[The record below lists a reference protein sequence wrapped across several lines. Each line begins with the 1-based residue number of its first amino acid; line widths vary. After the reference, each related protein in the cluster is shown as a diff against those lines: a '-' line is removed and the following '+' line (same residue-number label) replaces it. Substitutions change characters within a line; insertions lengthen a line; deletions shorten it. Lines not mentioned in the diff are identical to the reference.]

1 MRSNALLSPRRAAR
15 FTALLQKTSPLTVR
29 TLQVAPRLL
38 VRDGLHAGAWM
49 TLRGSQMRLGRGDD
63 CDIVLTD
70 ADVPETAGAF
80 VATSKGWHFR
90 RAAEPLRIA
99 DDAIA
104 NDSTAS
110 PPAAGPIVAPDS
122 ETQHARFRRRRW
134 LLHGVTLVVIDIAAL
149 PEPVSERSVARLKHF
164 ALAAGATVI
173 VAGSLLV
180 IAFTAAPSLE
190 SKVVQA
196 QESLLAAGFRDVTLR
211 RGADR
216 QIVLG
221 GYVSDAAELTR
232 LKAWMQGIVHLQ
244 VKLQV
249 KNGQELAQRVR
260 ESVGAAD
267 SIKISYQSPGRVRVE
282 GSTASGD
289 VKQRVQTLVAEMKT
303 SVAIED
309 RLALVEPRQTPQN
322 KPLPVRIVSVMSSG
336 PSPYFIVE
344 SGATYIVGST
354 LPDGSE
360 VLAILPAKIF
370 FRLGDRVVT
379 YPLGSFEPL
388 AKP

>member
-15 FTALLQKTSPLTVR
+15 FTALLQKAPAATVR

-49 TLRGSQMRLGRGDD
+49 TLRGAQMRLGRGDD

-70 ADVPETAGAF
+70 AGVPESAGAF
-80 VATSKGWHFR
+80 VATSRGWHFR
-90 RAAEPLRIA
+90 RAAEPTGAA
-99 DDAIA
+99 DDA
-104 NDSTAS
+104 TADTTG
-110 PPAAGPIVAPDS
+110 PAPATTGPIVAPDT

-149 PEPVSERSVARLKHF
+149 PAPVSERSVARLKYF
-164 ALAAGATVI
+164 AWAAGVTVI
-173 VAGSLLV
+173 VAGGLLV
-180 IAFTAAPSLE
+180 LVFMVAPSLE

-196 QESLLAAGFRDVTLR
+196 RESLLAAGFRDVTLR
-211 RGADR
+211 RGDDR

-221 GYVSDAAELTR
+221 GYVNDAAELTR

-249 KNGQELAQRVR
+249 KSGQELAQRVR
-260 ESVGAAD
+260 ESVGETD
-267 SIKISYQSPGRVRVE
+267 TIKVSYQPPGRVRIE
-282 GSTASGD
+282 GSTASAQ
-289 VKQRVQTLVAEMKT
+289 VKQRVQALVTEMKA
-303 SVAIED
+303 SVSIED
-309 RLALVEPRQTPQN
+309 RLALVEPRQAPVN

-336 PSPYFIVE
+336 RTPYFVID
-344 SGATYIVGST
+344 SGATYMQGSL

-360 VLAILPAKIF
+360 VIAILPTKIF
-370 FRLGDRVVT
+370 FRLGDRVIT
-379 YPLGSFEPL
+379 YPLDTASPL

>member
-1 MRSNALLSPRRAAR
+1 MRSNALRSPRRATR
-15 FTALLQKTSPLTVR
+15 FSALLDRAHAPTVR
-29 TLQVAPRLL
+29 TLHVAPRLL
-38 VRDGLHAGAWM
+38 VRDGLHAGAWL
-49 TLRGSQMRLGRGDD
+49 TLRGPSMRLGRNDD

-70 ADVPETAGAF
+70 ADVPDSAGAF
-80 VATSKGWHFR
+80 VATAQGWHFR
-90 RAAEPLRIA
+90 RAAEPAERGDEMA
-99 DDAIA
+99 
-104 NDSTAS
+104 

-149 PEPVSERSVARLKHF
+149 PQPVSEHSVARLKHF

-180 IAFTAAPSLE
+180 FALMIAPSLE

-196 QESLLAAGFRDVTLR
+196 RESLLAAGFRDVTLR
-211 RGADR
+211 RGEDR

-221 GYVSDAAELTR
+221 GYVDDAAALSR
-232 LKAWMQGIVHLQ
+232 LKEWMQGIVHLQ

-249 KNGQELAQRVR
+249 KSGQELAQRVR
-260 ESVGAAD
+260 ESVGEAD
-267 SIKISYQSPGRVRVE
+267 AIKVSYQSPGRVRVE
-282 GSTASGD
+282 GSTASSE
-289 VKQRVQTLVAEMKT
+289 VKRRVQALVTEMKG
-303 SVAIED
+303 SASIED
-309 RLALVEPRQTPQN
+309 RLALVEPRQAPVN

-336 PSPYFIVE
+336 QTPYFVIE
-344 SGATYIVGST
+344 SGATYILGST

-360 VLAILPAKIF
+360 VVAILPTKIF
-370 FRLGDRVVT
+370 FRLGDRIVT
-379 YPLGSFEPL
+379 YPLDAASPL

>member
-1 MRSNALLSPRRAAR
+1 MRSNALLSPRGAAR
-15 FTALLQKTSPLTVR
+15 FTALLSKAPAATVR

-49 TLRGSQMRLGRGDD
+49 TLRGTQMRLGRSDD

-70 ADVPETAGAF
+70 ADLPETAGAF

-90 RAAEPLRIA
+90 RAAEPVRSA
-99 DDAIA
+99 DDAA
-104 NDSTAS
+104 ADDPTA
-110 PPAAGPIVAPDS
+110 PAPAAGPIVAPDS

-134 LLHGVTLVVIDIAAL
+134 LLHGVTLVVIDIATL
-149 PEPVSERSVARLKHF
+149 PEPVSDRNVARLKYF

-180 IAFTAAPSLE
+180 IAFMAAPSLE

-232 LKAWMQGIVHLQ
+232 LKTWMQGIVHLQ

-267 SIKISYQSPGRVRVE
+267 GIKISYQPSGRVRVE
-282 GSTASGD
+282 GSTASSE
-289 VKQRVQTLVAEMKT
+289 VKQRVQSLVTEMT
-303 SVAIED
+303 ASVAIED
-309 RLALVEPRQTPQN
+309 RVALVEPRQPPQN

-344 SGATYIVGST
+344 SGATYVVGSM

-360 VLAILPAKIF
+360 VVAILPTKLF
-370 FRLGDRVVT
+370 FRLGDRMVT

>member
-1 MRSNALLSPRRAAR
+1 MRSNALLSTRGAAR
-15 FTALLQKTSPLTVR
+15 FSALLQRTPSATVR

-49 TLRGSQMRLGRGDD
+49 TLRGAQMRLGRGDD

-70 ADVPETAGAF
+70 ADMPEAAGAF
-80 VATSKGWHFR
+80 VATPQGWHFR
-90 RAAEPLRIA
+90 RAADEAPPA
-99 DDAIA
+99 EGD
-104 NDSTAS
+104 AS
-110 PPAAGPIVAPDS
+110 PPPPRMGAIVAPDS
-122 ETQHARFRRRRW
+122 DTRHARFRRRRW

-149 PEPVSERSVARLKHF
+149 PEPASERSIARLKHF

-180 IAFTAAPSLE
+180 IAFMAAPSLE

-211 RGADR
+211 RGEDR

-221 GYVSDAAELTR
+221 GYVNDAAELTR
-232 LKAWMQGIVHLQ
+232 LKSWMQGIVHLQ

-260 ESVGAAD
+260 ETVGGGET
-267 SIKISYQSPGRVRVE
+267 IKVSYQSPGRVRVE
-282 GSTASGD
+282 GSTASTD
-289 VKQRVQTLVAEMKT
+289 VKRRVQALVTEMKA
-303 SVAIED
+303 SASIED
-309 RLALVEPRQTPQN
+309 RLAIVEPRPAPQN

-336 PSPYFIVE
+336 PSPYFVID
-344 SGATYIVGST
+344 SGATYIIGSM

-360 VLAILPAKIF
+360 VMAILPTKIF
-370 FRLGDRVVT
+370 FRLGDRVIT
-379 YPLGSFEPL
+379 YPLDTILPL